1 MTVLS
6 DVMDALGFSEAPPSH
21 LSCALLSITAS
32 IDEGL
37 RSSISEALSA
47 PPSFEPPPAVS
58 DTDACDVVDPN
69 DAMLCKAVLA
79 LKVGSSKP
87 CFTAV
92 WTLCTYSPFAANL
105 AVGDCDPA
113 KCNSDQYDVIPL
125 EIMPSLYKRVPSYKH
140 VTSKHVNN
148 TNTYH
153 PSVYKHVPALS
164 WAR

>member
-1 MTVLS
+1 MSASGFLLTMTVLS
-6 DVMDALGFSEAPPSH
+6 DVMDALGFAEAPPSH
-21 LSCALLSITAS
+21 LSCALLSKTASAS
-32 IDEGL
+32 IDVGL
-37 RSSISEALSA
+37 RSRSRISKALSA
-47 PPSFEPPPAVS
+47 PPSFKPPPAVS

-113 KCNSDQYDVIPL
+113 KFNSDQY
-125 EIMPSLYKRVPSYKH
+125 MM
-140 VTSKHVNN
+140 
-148 TNTYH
+148 
-153 PSVYKHVPALS
+153 
-164 WAR
+164 